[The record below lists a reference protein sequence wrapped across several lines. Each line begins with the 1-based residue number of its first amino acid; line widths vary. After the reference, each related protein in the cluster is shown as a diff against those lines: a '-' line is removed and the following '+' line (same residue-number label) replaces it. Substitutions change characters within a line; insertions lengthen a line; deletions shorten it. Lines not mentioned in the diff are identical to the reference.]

1 MIAVCIHCAKN
12 RDAEDGRMAKQ
23 FASQGDLSEK
33 KATFAELAKGAYAFT
48 TEGDPNSGVIVG
60 GDAVMVVDAR
70 ATPVLAREL
79 INAVR
84 TVTDKPIRYVVLTH
98 YHAVRV
104 LGASAYGA
112 DHVIASQGTYELIRE
127 RGEQDFKSEAQRF
140 PRLFRAIET
149 VPGLTWPT
157 IRFDRGMT
165 LRLGE
170 RVVEIKHVGRGHTKG
185 DTIVWLPRERV
196 LYSGDLV
203 EYGATPYAGDAYFQ
217 DWPGTLERLR
227 ELKPEKLVPGRGDA
241 LTTREGTE
249 EAIAGTQRFVRTI
262 LEDVRRSVAAGR
274 SLKQA
279 FDSIYSLLEP
289 RCRGWA
295 IFEHCMPFDVSRAY
309 DEASGIA
316 DPRVWTAERDLQMWE
331 ALQSQPPA

>member
-1 MIAVCIHCAKN
+1 MKEKA
-12 RDAEDGRMAKQ
+12 
-23 FASQGDLSEK
+23 FASRADLAEK
-33 KATFAELAKGAYAFT
+33 KGTFAELGRGAYAFT

-60 GDAVMVVDAR
+60 DDAVMVVDAR

-79 INAVR
+79 VAEIR
-84 TVTDKPIRYVVLTH
+84 KVTDKPIRYVVLTH

-112 DHVIASQGTYELIRE
+112 EHIIASQGTYELVRE
-127 RGEQDFKSEAQRF
+127 RGQQDFQSEAQRF

-157 IRFDRGMT
+157 ITFDQGMT
-165 LRLGE
+165 LWLGKLE
-170 RVVEIKHVGRGHTKG
+170 VQVKHLGRGHTRG
-185 DTIVWLPRERV
+185 DTIVWLPEERI

-203 EYGATPYAGDAYFQ
+203 EYGATPYAGDAYFR
-217 DWPGTLERLR
+217 DWPETLERLR
-227 ELKPEKLVPGRGDA
+227 ALGARRLVPGRGEA
-241 LTTREGTE
+241 LTTL
-249 EAIAGTQRFVRTI
+249 EASEQAIVGTQRFLRSLT
-262 LEDVRRSVAAGR
+262 EDVRRSVSAGR

-279 FDSIYSLLEP
+279 FDSVYRALEP
-289 RCRGWA
+289 EYRHWV

-309 DEASGIA
+309 DEAKGIV
-316 DPRVWTAERDLQMWE
+316 DPRVWTAERDLEMWE